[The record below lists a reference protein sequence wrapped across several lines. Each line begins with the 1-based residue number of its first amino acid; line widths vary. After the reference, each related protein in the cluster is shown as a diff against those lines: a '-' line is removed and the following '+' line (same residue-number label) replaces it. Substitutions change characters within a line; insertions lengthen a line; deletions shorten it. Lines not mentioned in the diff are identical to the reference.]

1 MAQVIEFERYAMDDR
16 WHCDCGA
23 VHDGIFLTLFRSDKA
38 NERFDKEQLGLLIDI
53 LQTEY
58 PS

>member
-1 MAQVIEFERYAMDDR
+1 MAQVIEFEKYMMDVR

-23 VHDGIFLTLFRSDKA
+23 VHDGIFLALFRIDKA
-38 NERFDKEQLGLLIDI
+38 NERFNKEQLGLLIDI
-53 LQTEY
+53 LQTDH